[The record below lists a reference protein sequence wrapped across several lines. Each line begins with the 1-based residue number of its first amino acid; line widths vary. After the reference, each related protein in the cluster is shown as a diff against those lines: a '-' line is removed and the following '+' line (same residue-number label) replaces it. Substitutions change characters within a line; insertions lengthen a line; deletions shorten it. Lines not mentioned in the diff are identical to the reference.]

1 MKRIAAIALLTL
13 FTGMSALS
21 AKVIA
26 TVNGYEIT
34 QKEADAFVKRVTR
47 GRANYSMLKKKDRKR
62 VIQELAKQKLL
73 TRMAAKELSRQE
85 KLAIWTD
92 FYIRKH
98 YKELQKKAQKELS
111 VPEKYMA
118 DAELWIRKNAVKI
131 PVTEEELKAEYAKRK
146 KLFKDKK
153 TGKIVPFEKVKPLIA
168 VELKKM
174 KFVQQVMKDAKI
186 DYNPK
191 PKAAGKKKTQKK
203 PAPKSTKKQAKQ

>member
-1 MKRIAAIALLTL
+1 MKRIATIALLAL
-13 FTGMSALS
+13 FTGVSTLP

-47 GRANYSMLKKKDRKR
+47 GRATYSMLKKKDRKR
-62 VIQELAKQKLL
+62 VIEELAKEKLL
-73 TRMAAKELSRQE
+73 TRTAAKELTRKE

-98 YKELQKKAQKELS
+98 YKELQKKAQKELT

-118 DAELWIRKNAVKI
+118 DAELWIRKNAVKV
-131 PVTEEELKAEYAKRK
+131 PVTEEEMKAEYEKRK

-174 KFVQQVMKDAKI
+174 KFVRQVMKNAKI
-186 DYNPK
+186 DYHPK
-191 PKAAGKKKTQKK
+191 
-203 PAPKSTKKQAKQ
+203 PKSTKKQSKK